1 MPASS
6 VLSALLT
13 FGDEGWRHGWGPG
26 GGWGWLWGPIV
37 LLGWVAV
44 IATVVWF
51 VVSGTRPRERSG
63 VDRARDVLA
72 ERYARGELTTE
83 EYRERLEQLR

>member
-1 MPASS
+1 MTASYVLPAL
-6 VLSALLT
+6 VA
-13 FGDEGWRHGWGPG
+13 FGDDRWRHGWGPG
-26 GGWGWLWGPIV
+26 SGWGWLWGPIV
-37 LLGWVAV
+37 LLWAAL

-51 VVSGTRPRERSG
+51 VARTARSTERSG
-63 VDRARDVLA
+63 AERARDVLA